1 VTQTSESR
9 TTPMKIS
16 KEARRTSRQLF
27 RTCMADGKLDD
38 SRVRTVVSTVAS
50 SKPRGYIGMLDA
62 FARLVAHEVDRQRA
76 LVESASALTPAT
88 QSDLQASLS
97 KKYDRQ
103 LTLDFS
109 VNPELLGGIRVKVG
123 SDVWDGSVK
132 ARLEALKASLS

>member
-1 VTQTSESR
+1 
-9 TTPMKIS
+9 MKIS

-27 RTCMADGKLDD
+27 RACMVDGKLDE
-38 SRVRTVVSTVAS
+38 SRVRTVVSGVAS

-62 FARLVAHEVDRQRA
+62 FARLVANEVSRQRA
-76 LVESASALTPAT
+76 LVESASALTPAI
-88 QSDLQASLS
+88 QSELQASLS
-97 KKYDRQ
+97 KKYGRQ

-132 ARLEALKASLS
+132 ARLEGLAASLAA

>member
-1 VTQTSESR
+1 
-9 TTPMKIS
+9 MKIS

-27 RTCMADGKLDD
+27 RACMADGKLDD

>member
-1 VTQTSESR
+1 
-9 TTPMKIS
+9 MKIS

-27 RTCMADGKLDD
+27 RACMVDGKLDE
-38 SRVRTVVSTVAS
+38 SRVRTVVNGVAS

-62 FARLVAHEVDRQRA
+62 FTRLVANEVSRQRA
-76 LVESASALTPAT
+76 LVESASALSPAT
-88 QSDLQASLS
+88 QSELQASLS
-97 KKYDRQ
+97 KKYGRQ

-132 ARLEALKASLS
+132 ARLEGLAASLAA

>member
-1 VTQTSESR
+1 
-9 TTPMKIS
+9 MKIS

-27 RTCMADGKLDD
+27 RACMVDGKLDE
-38 SRVRTVVSTVAS
+38 SRVRTVVSGVAS

-62 FARLVAHEVDRQRA
+62 FARLVANEVSRQRA
-76 LVESASALTPAT
+76 LVESASLLTPAT
-88 QSDLQASLS
+88 QSELQASLS
-97 KKYDRQ
+97 KKYGRQ

-132 ARLEALKASLS
+132 ARLEGLAASLAA

>member
-1 VTQTSESR
+1 
-9 TTPMKIS
+9 MKIS

-27 RTCMADGKLDD
+27 RVCMVDGKLDE
-38 SRVRTVVSTVAS
+38 SRVRTMVAGIAS

-62 FARLVAHEVDRQRA
+62 FSRLVTNEVSRQRA
-76 LVESASALTPAT
+76 LVESASALAPAT
-88 QSDLQASLS
+88 QTELQASLS
-97 KKYDRQ
+97 KKYGRQ

-132 ARLEALKASLS
+132 ARLEGLAASLAA

>member
-1 VTQTSESR
+1 
-9 TTPMKIS
+9 MKIS

-27 RTCMADGKLDD
+27 RACMVDGKLDE
-38 SRVRTVVSTVAS
+38 SRVRTVVRGVAS

-62 FARLVAHEVDRQRA
+62 FARLVANEVSRQRA

-88 QSDLQASLS
+88 QTELQASLS
-97 KKYDRQ
+97 KKYGRQ

-132 ARLEALKASLS
+132 ARLEGLAASLAA

>member
-1 VTQTSESR
+1 
-9 TTPMKIS
+9 MKIS

-27 RTCMADGKLDD
+27 RACMVDGKLDE
-38 SRVRTVVSTVAS
+38 SRVRTVVSGVAS

-62 FARLVAHEVDRQRA
+62 FSRLVANEVSRQRA
-76 LVESASALTPAT
+76 LVESASALSPAT
-88 QSDLQASLS
+88 QTELQASLS
-97 KKYDRQ
+97 KKYGRQ

-132 ARLEALKASLS
+132 ARLEGLAASLAA